1 LEYIAKKYQ
10 DKCEFS
16 QGVKTPWRSA
26 LPMDFSA
33 SFGTRNTL
41 SDTTSE
47 TRGIGAAR
55 RWVKSEFDR
64 ISNDCGGC
72 LEVRFER
79 GLITAEENSR
89 IPNDVWV
96 VNVIATL
103 RGEIHPD
110 RYVVM
115 SGDIDSRA
123 SSGIDAETDAA
134 GANDNAAGVA
144 GLLEAARIPSQYFK
158 SSIVFAALSG
168 EEQGL
173 FG

>member
-1 LEYIAKKYQ
+1 MTVVVAWK
-10 DKCEFS
+10 F
-16 QGVKTPWRSA
+16 V
-26 LPMDFSA
+26 
-33 SFGTRNTL
+33 L
-41 SDTTSE
+41 SVD
-47 TRGIGAAR
+47 
-55 RWVKSEFDR
+55 
-64 ISNDCGGC
+64 
-72 LEVRFER
+72 
-79 GLITAEENSR
+79 LITAEENSG